1 MYRYAIRSSVA
12 LLTFAMGLL
21 VSAVPSLFNRA
32 PHVYFRARHVSS
44 CHRGTGN
51 VPSPMM
57 SIGTQPNEP
66 LKILY
71 VSTSLD
77 PADPNKRQ
85 VHFLVE
91 NKGDRDIK
99 GFTISYHSGWNSNT
113 KGRGDGVSVVADSQG
128 QVFGTEESQ
137 VVTISCDADQMLNL
151 WLDSAEFADGS
162 HWNSVQLSK

>member
-1 MYRYAIRSSVA
+1 MYRYGIRFIVA
-12 LLTFAMGLL
+12 LITFAIGLL
-21 VSAVPSLFNRA
+21 VSAVPNLFNRA
-32 PHVYFRARHVSS
+32 PLVNARARHS
-44 CHRGTGN
+44 CHRKMGYA
-51 VPSPMM
+51 PSPMM

-71 VSTSLD
+71 VSTSMD

-91 NKGDRDIK
+91 NKSDRDIK